1 MTTSGP
7 DPDQSPRYDPMPAA
21 PPLSDREMGQPLS
34 RPKPVDTAFT
44 LWIANAAL
52 SLIAFVVSLTIGGD
66 ALREAARE
74 SARAGGGNL
83 SDSEIDTAVSAGLA
97 FSGVIA
103 VLFFAL
109 YLLFAFKMRA
119 GRNWA
124 RITLTVLGALG
135 LISSL
140 FGLLGG
146 TLDGLSIVLT
156 IIQIALIGTAIFMM
170 WQKESTHYF
179 EAVKRAG

>member
-1 MTTSGP
+1 
-7 DPDQSPRYDPMPAA
+7 MPAA
-21 PPLSDREMGQPLS
+21 PPLSDREMGQPLA

-52 SLIAFVVSLTIGGD
+52 SLIAYVVTLTLGGD
-66 ALREAARE
+66 ALREAARD
-74 SARAGGGNL
+74 SARASGGGGL
-83 SDSEIDTAVSAGLA
+83 SEADIDTAVTAGLV

-103 VLFFAL
+103 VAFFAL

-135 LISSL
+135 LISGL
-140 FGLLGG
+140 FSLLGG
-146 TLDGLSIVLT
+146 GLDAVSLVLN

-170 WQKESTHYF
+170 WQKEATHYF
-179 EAVKRAG
+179 EAAKRTG